1 MGSIL
6 PLVLGRLQQGEMVAV
21 GIREVGIDTKRLGR
35 RRGFL
40 ELHTAGLEELD
51 VLAAIVRP
59 EHPVVPAAV
68 RTRRRARIDDIP
80 SFQED
85 ELELHAFGRNGEP
98 AGATGLLVVLALL
111 EAKSLRIELQRQVLV
126 ANDDRDVGRL
136 LEDAIIGRG
145 RLAGEA
151 GLEHREQVAVR
162 ILEGCR
168 DAPRLLLRLLVRA
181 DVEVHSA
188 CLEPLVTLEAVLR
201 EERDV
206 VPRRARF
213 GTYADLDLLFALRED
228 KLEFLSL
235 GRDGEPAW
243 VTGQAVIRALLEAE
257 RFRVKLQ
264 GFLLIAHDDGHM
276 RQFFDHGVHLPN
288 LYDATVI

>member
-1 MGSIL
+1 MESTL
-6 PLVLGRLQQGEMVAV
+6 PPLLGRLQQREMVAF
-21 GIREVGIDTKRLGR
+21 GIREVGVDAKRLVL
-35 RRGFL
+35 RRGLL
-40 ELHTAGLEELD
+40 ELHAAGPEEID
-51 VLAAIVRP
+51 VFAAVVRS

-68 RTRRRARIDDIP
+68 RIRRRARIDEVL
-80 SFQED
+80 SSQED
-85 ELELHAFGRNGEP
+85 ELDLEAFGRDGEP
-98 AGATGLLVVLALL
+98 AGAAGLLVVLALL
-111 EAKSLRIELQRQVLV
+111 EAKSLRIELQRPVLV
-126 ANDDRDVGRL
+126 ANDDRHVGRL

-151 GLEHREQVAVR
+151 GLEHGEQVAVR

-188 CLEPLVTLEAVLR
+188 CLEPLVTFEAVLR

-213 GTYADLDLLFALRED
+213 GTYAHLDLLFALRED
-228 KLEFLSL
+228 KLEFLSH

-243 VTGQAVIRALLEAE
+243 VTGQLVIRALLEAE

-264 GFLLIAHDDGHM
+264 GVLLIAHDDGHM
-276 RQFFDHGVHLPN
+276 RQLFDHGFRLRK
-288 LYDATVI
+288 LYDDSV